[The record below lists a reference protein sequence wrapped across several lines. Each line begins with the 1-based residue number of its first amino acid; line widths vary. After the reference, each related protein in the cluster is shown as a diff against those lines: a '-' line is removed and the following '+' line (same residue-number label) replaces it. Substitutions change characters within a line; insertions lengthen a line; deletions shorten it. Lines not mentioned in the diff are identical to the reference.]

1 GIACALGSA
10 LCLALFVVASGREVH
25 AMDPLAY
32 TAIVLFGATASLLAV
47 GAATGSIR
55 FGLTA
60 TAWAWSGLFGM
71 ILTAASV
78 TYIGAILLI
87 GPSRAAIADT
97 FGPVAALILAAAA
110 FGERPTPMQLVGGA
124 LVLSAV
130 AIMARA

>member
-1 GIACALGSA
+1 
-10 LCLALFVVASGREVH
+10 
-25 AMDPLAY
+25 
-32 TAIVLFGATASLLAV
+32 
-47 GAATGSIR
+47 
-55 FGLTA
+55 
-60 TAWAWSGLFGM
+60 M

-130 AIMARA
+130 AIMARAARWGRVVMEGGSSISGR